1 MRTIALVSI
10 FFAYAHLAS
19 GHTPVLVEFE
29 SLKDIIT
36 IDDPELSRAYY
47 GELKGFPHTYEV
59 RSDAPFLLRV
69 EVLVPDTDWSTN
81 GISSM
86 IVRQVEGSGR
96 VTEVARL
103 EAKDA
108 SWESFYEPWGGDS
121 YRRGP
126 MFEEELLSGTYR
138 VEIHTP
144 DNIEKYVLVIGSRE
158 ERELG
163 YFELLGRI
171 VEVKTFFG
179 KSKVAILQSP
189 IAYIPFLIALVTI
202 LVLMYVWRFRRRRD
216 RINM

>member
-1 MRTIALVSI
+1 
-10 FFAYAHLAS
+10 
-19 GHTPVLVEFE
+19 
-29 SLKDIIT
+29 
-36 IDDPELSRAYY
+36 
-47 GELKGFPHTYEV
+47 
-59 RSDAPFLLRV
+59 
-69 EVLVPDTDWSTN
+69 
-81 GISSM
+81 
-86 IVRQVEGSGR
+86 
-96 VTEVARL
+96 
-103 EAKDA
+103 
-108 SWESFYEPWGGDS
+108 
-121 YRRGP
+121 
-126 MFEEELLSGTYR
+126 